1 MPKSRIHIVWLKRD
15 LRFTDHE
22 PLCLA
27 LASDIPVLLIYCFE
41 PSLIAYPDSDVRHWR
56 FVHESL
62 VEMQGRLEDRNG
74 QLYVFHS
81 EVIPVFQALA
91 SVYDIKTLFSH
102 EEIGN
107 ALSYQRDKEVA
118 EFCKMAGISW
128 NETPTGGV
136 IRRLKSRKTWQQ
148 RWENDE

>member
-1 MPKSRIHIVWLKRD
+1 MPKSPIHIVWFKRD

-81 EVIPVFQALA
+81 EIIPMFQALA

-107 ALSYQRDKEVA
+107 ALRYQRDK
-118 EFCKMAGISW
+118 
-128 NETPTGGV
+128 
-136 IRRLKSRKTWQQ
+136 
-148 RWENDE
+148 